1 MGLMRFENGKFA
13 NELGFWSR
21 YYLAQAYQL
30 KVQAE
35 ENVTRTQHSG
45 AGKVKTLYK
54 ITAGKYEDLSEFAK
68 NLGGKQ

>member
-1 MGLMRFENGKFA
+1 MHFKDGTFA
-13 NELGFWSR
+13 NELGFWHR

-35 ENVTRTQHSG
+35 DKSTRTQHSG

-54 ITAGKYEDLSEFAK
+54 ITAGMYEDLSDFAK
-68 NLGGKQ
+68 YLGGKQ